1 MDLKGNHKIIQAV
14 KSTLGDADT
23 RRIFIVGFSGGADSV
38 ALLAAMHECGYNVIA
53 AHCNFQ
59 LRGEESLRDENH
71 ARQIAGQL
79 DVPFMLRRFD
89 TRKLQSHSGGSIE
102 MVCRRLRYD
111 WFGELI
117 DAYSAEAVAIAHHGD
132 DNVETLLLNLFRG
145 TGIAGLTAMRSEA
158 KQPVRVIRPLLQC
171 TRNDILQYLAERD
184 LRYVTDST
192 NLSSDYRRNAIR
204 NIIMPAIRQ
213 SFPNADK
220 AIADTIS
227 HLQQAEDFMR
237 RQLDVIKSKYFIIT
251 DGVVNIHI
259 ARLIAETQDPA
270 FILHELLTPYGF
282 TDGQITD
289 IMNCVRQQVSG
300 RVFKAAAINY
310 ILDRGIL
317 RPCNSENAI
326 ASTESIA
333 VVTERVSKEYMT
345 ATPGLC
351 YFNPAVLE
359 GTPLNW
365 RFWSEG
371 DRMRPFGMKGT
382 RKLSDIFRDA
392 KIPNDHKHRL
402 PLLVKGDTILWIPG
416 IRRSMHYPV
425 MPDDSE
431 IILVKALAM
440 DFKNL

>member
-158 KQPVRVIRPLLQC
+158 
-171 TRNDILQYLAERD
+171 
-184 LRYVTDST
+184 
-192 NLSSDYRRNAIR
+192 
-204 NIIMPAIRQ
+204 
-213 SFPNADK
+213 
-220 AIADTIS
+220 
-227 HLQQAEDFMR
+227 
-237 RQLDVIKSKYFIIT
+237 
-251 DGVVNIHI
+251 
-259 ARLIAETQDPA
+259 
-270 FILHELLTPYGF
+270 
-282 TDGQITD
+282 
-289 IMNCVRQQVSG
+289 
-300 RVFKAAAINY
+300 
-310 ILDRGIL
+310 
-317 RPCNSENAI
+317 
-326 ASTESIA
+326 
-333 VVTERVSKEYMT
+333 
-345 ATPGLC
+345 
-351 YFNPAVLE
+351 
-359 GTPLNW
+359 
-365 RFWSEG
+365 
-371 DRMRPFGMKGT
+371 
-382 RKLSDIFRDA
+382 
-392 KIPNDHKHRL
+392 
-402 PLLVKGDTILWIPG
+402 
-416 IRRSMHYPV
+416 
-425 MPDDSE
+425 
-431 IILVKALAM
+431 
-440 DFKNL
+440 